1 MRAQVKFLSGA
12 RAGQVEVFRKAYLS
26 IGRHPLSDVRFDADR
41 DLDVS
46 SRHAAILQKGDRFH
60 LQDFGSRNGT
70 FVNGTPVAGEVVLAD
85 GDVVGFG
92 QHGPTVEFRVLGAD
106 DEADTRGA
114 EGLARRSSGRRDIRA
129 AVPDP
134 GGGAGS
140 PDRSSTAVRIAL
152 EVAHQTRHLRRTTKV
167 LLVALLVTVGAFGG
181 LQWQSARERARELG
195 QLTARADSLSRDA
208 RALASRFEGE
218 LQSLR
223 DALVQSQTETE
234 QLRRD
239 LTAASGG
246 DAATLA
252 RLGLALDA
260 AERRQRGLAGAA
272 GIDYRAIARRNQDA
286 VAIVL
291 VEFSE
296 RERYSATAFAVDSQG
311 TLVTSKHVLA
321 GEDGTRTPRRVGVL
335 FAGSRQNFPA
345 RIVGVA
351 PGADLAVLRVTIAGG
366 VPRVGGLVRE
376 RDAVE
381 RGDPVAMLGYPLGF
395 DLPMDRAG
403 AATVV
408 EPTLT
413 VGSVSKVLG
422 DILQLDGYGA
432 PGSSGSPV
440 LDREGRVIGVVFG
453 GQRESQGKIVYA
465 VPAHVVVHYLETLGI
480 RLP

>member
-1 MRAQVKFLSGA
+1 VRALVKFLSGA
-12 RAGQVEVFRKAYLS
+12 RAGQVETFRKSYLS
-26 IGRHPLSDVRFDADR
+26 VGRHPLSDVRFDADR

-46 SRHAAILQKGDRFH
+46 SRHAAILQKGDRFYV
-60 LQDFGSRNGT
+60 QDLGSRNGT
-70 FVNGTPVAGEVVLAD
+70 LVNGTLVQGEVVLAN
-85 GDVVGFG
+85 GDVLALGRN
-92 QHGPTVEFRVLGAD
+92 GPTVEFHVMASD
-106 DEADTRGA
+106 DEPDTRGA
-114 EGLARRSSGRRDIRA
+114 EGLAQRSSGRRDVRA

-134 GGGAGS
+134 GGGRPS
-140 PDRSSTAVRIAL
+140 LRRSSTAVRIAL
-152 EVAHQTRHLRRTTKV
+152 EVAHQTRQLRRTTKV
-167 LLVALLVTVGAFGG
+167 LLLTLLATAGAFGG
-181 LQWQSARERARELG
+181 IQWNISRARARELS

-208 RALASRFEGE
+208 RALAARFEGE

-223 DALVQSQTETE
+223 DALAQAQTETE

-239 LTAASGG
+239 LAAASGG
-246 DAATLA
+246 DAATIA
-252 RLGLALDA
+252 RLGVALDA
-260 AERRQRGLAGAA
+260 AEVRQRGLAGAA

-296 RERYSATAFAVDSQG
+296 RERYSGTAFAVDSQG
-311 TLVTSKHVLA
+311 TLVTSKHVLV
-321 GEDGTRTPRRVGVL
+321 GEDGSRTPRRIGVL

-345 RIVGVA
+345 RVAGIA
-351 PGADLAVLRVTIAGG
+351 PGADLAVLTVTIRGG
-366 VPRVGGLVRE
+366 VPRVAGLVRE

-395 DLPMDRAG
+395 DLPMDHVG
-403 AATVV
+403 AATIA

-422 DILQLDGYGA
+422 DVLQLDGYGA

-465 VPAHVVVHYLETLGI
+465 VPSHVVARYLETLGI
-480 RLP
+480 ALP